1 VTNQEA
7 TRRDTL
13 LWRAGLGFIVLT
25 LGALVLVP
33 GFVNR
38 RVAEVQEENAAAQV
52 ARTQAMRLQML
63 LVREMMSLNELLL
76 GGDVEYRARYRVALE
91 NERALFAELEP
102 HAAQLGP
109 RVEAALD
116 EARRKSEAWHARIA
130 DTAVVRLGPG
140 ASDDGEL
147 LRETDLF
154 EQAMDATARLDGAI
168 LQAMSANRD
177 RIRGIEMTGMTVTFG
192 LGLLAFLAALA
203 AANLHRRVS
212 RYAQES
218 DRQRRQAERALE
230 LTARA
235 TEARTRLLR
244 GVTHDVKNPL
254 GAAKGYAELLGL
266 GVKGPLAQDQR
277 DYLDKIQRSLDSA
290 LAIIADLLDVARAD
304 SGALQIHP
312 QPTVLDDTASDAA
325 DVHRAVAE
333 AAGHALLVE
342 RRCEGVVLRS
352 DPKRIQQVLG
362 NLLSNAIKYTPRGGT
377 IVVRTEIVEGR
388 RGPGDG
394 PWATV
399 EVEDTGP
406 GVPPELRES
415 IFDEFTR
422 VEDGSQ
428 IKGHGLGLA
437 IARRVARLLGG
448 ELTCG
453 DAPTGGAV
461 FTLWLPVVP
470 ATAEELTAV

>member
-1 VTNQEA
+1 MTNQDG

-33 GFVNR
+33 GLVNR
-38 RVAEVQEENAAAQV
+38 RVSTVQDENAVAQS
-52 ARTQAMRLQML
+52 ARTRAMQLQML

-76 GGDVEYRARYRVALE
+76 GGDAEYRDRYRVALDA
-91 NERALFAELEP
+91 ERALFGELRP
-102 HAAQLGP
+102 LAAQLGP
-109 RVEAALD
+109 SVSAALE
-116 EARRKSEAWHARIA
+116 EARVRSEAWHARIA

-140 ASDDGEL
+140 ASKDGEL
-147 LRETDLF
+147 LRETQLF
-154 EQAMDATARLDGAI
+154 EHAMDAAGALDAAV
-168 LQAMSANRD
+168 LKAMTANRN
-177 RIRGIEMTGMTVTFG
+177 RIRRIEMTGMSVTFG

-212 RYAQES
+212 RFAHES
-218 DRQRRQAERALE
+218 DRQRRQAELALDQ
-230 LTARA
+230 TARA

-254 GAAKGYAELLGL
+254 GAAKGYTELLAL
-266 GVKGPLAQDQR
+266 GVKGPLAEEQR
-277 DYLDKIQRSLDSA
+277 DYLEKIQRSLDSA
-290 LAIIADLLDVARAD
+290 LAIITDLLDVARAD
-304 SGALQIHP
+304 SGALHVRAQA
-312 QPTVLDDTASDAA
+312 TVLDDTATDAA
-325 DVHRAVAE
+325 DVHRAAAE
-333 AAGHALLVE
+333 AAGHVLLVE
-342 RRCEGVVLRS
+342 RRCEGVVLQS

-377 IVVRTEIVEGR
+377 IVVRTEIVAGR

-406 GVPPELRES
+406 GVPPDLRES

-422 VEDGSQ
+422 IEDGSQ

-437 IARRVARLLGG
+437 IARRIARLLGG
-448 ELTCG
+448 ELTCS
-453 DAPTGGAV
+453 DAPGGGAL
-461 FTLWLPVVP
+461 FTLWLPI
-470 ATAEELTAV
+470 AAAGAELTTV